1 MTLWS
6 LLLMIAPYT
15 HAWQAGTVLPAL
27 THVRFGISCSLVVLA
42 VWLMVETAVTLAG
55 LRRAVTQ

>member
-1 MTLWS
+1 LF
-6 LLLMIAPYT
+6 LMIAPYT
-15 HAWQAGTVLPAL
+15 HAWQAGTALPAL

-55 LRRAVTQ
+55 LRRAAAQ